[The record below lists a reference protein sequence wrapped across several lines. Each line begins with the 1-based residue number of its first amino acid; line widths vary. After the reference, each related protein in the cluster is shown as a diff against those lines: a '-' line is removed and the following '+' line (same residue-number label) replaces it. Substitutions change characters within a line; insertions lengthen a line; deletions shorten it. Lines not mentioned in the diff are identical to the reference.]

1 MSFSEPKLFFIDPV
15 LIAMALL
22 YRRGWFA
29 TGSTNSAKSF
39 FGRKNL
45 AIPLLEDKGKMPIF
59 ATCTNQ
65 YGIHKGVDFTKP
77 ASTDVMCSRLKQEA
91 VQACFL
97 SMFYLIK
104 IIVMLCLN
112 KKNLVLN
119 HDITCRC
126 G

>member
-29 TGSTNSAKSF
+29 TGSTQSARSF

-45 AIPLLEDKGKMPIF
+45 AIPLLEEKGKMPIF
-59 ATCTNQ
+59 ATCLSQ
-65 YGIHKGVDFTKP
+65 YGTHKRVDFMNP

-91 VQACFL
+91 IRACFL
-97 SMFYLIK
+97 GMFYFDQ
-104 IIVMLCLN
+104 N
-112 KKNLVLN
+112 N
-119 HDITCRC
+119 
-126 G
+126 